1 MCLNFRSQ
9 NGPNVSKW
17 NKVPIYDLLN
27 VDQRRLAFVLSIGK
41 LSFTNN
47 HYRTSSLH
55 GHWYVGIQLPK
66 TGLKDFGNVADVT
79 ATFCVRGSF
88 ETSIKKSPTEQCQI
102 EIYRNREQSEE
113 TSKSSFENSVQHNP
127 TACTFT
133 QKLPTMA
140 WVAQLFK
147 GKIHQTSHSRKPLCW
162 HTCLQSV
169 CFSILLPLRSPPN
182 KITTLNPWFKEGYSG
197 ELIDKPRTLVRVSH
211 LNLLTFKCGTERNS
225 AQ

>member
-27 VDQRRLAFVLSIGK
+27 VDQRRLAFVLSIEK

-88 ETSIKKSPTEQCQI
+88 ETSIEKSPTEQYKI

-127 TACTFT
+127 NSVHF
-133 QKLPTMA
+133 
-140 WVAQLFK
+140 
-147 GKIHQTSHSRKPLCW
+147 HSENCQHWP
-162 HTCLQSV
+162 
-169 CFSILLPLRSPPN
+169 
-182 KITTLNPWFKEGYSG
+182 
-197 ELIDKPRTLVRVSH
+197 ELHSYL
-211 LNLLTFKCGTERNS
+211 
-225 AQ
+225 

>member
-88 ETSIKKSPTEQCQI
+88 KTSIEKSPTEQYKI
-102 EIYRNREQSEE
+102 EIYRNREQTEE

-127 TACTFT
+127 NRCTFT
-133 QKLPTMA
+133 QKTANIGLSCTPIYRTK
-140 WVAQLFK
+140 FTK
-147 GKIHQTSHSRKPLCW
+147 PPRRKPLYW
-162 HTCLQSV
+162 HN
-169 CFSILLPLRSPPN
+169 LPVVRLFLYSPSPPQPS
-182 KITTLNPWFKEGYSG
+182 K
-197 ELIDKPRTLVRVSH
+197 
-211 LNLLTFKCGTERNS
+211 
-225 AQ
+225 

>member
-27 VDQRRLAFVLSIGK
+27 VDQRRLAFVLSIEK

-88 ETSIKKSPTEQCQI
+88 KTSIKKSPTEQYKI
-102 EIYRNREQSEE
+102 EIYRNREQTEE
-113 TSKSSFENSVQHNP
+113 TSNHPSKTPFSTIP
-127 TACTFT
+127 TGALSLR
-133 QKLPTMA
+133 KLPTLA
-140 WVAQLFK
+140 WVARLFI
-147 GKIHQTSHSRKPLCW
+147 GQNSPNPPEESLCIDTTCPLF
-162 HTCLQSV
+162 V
-169 CFSILLPLRSPPN
+169 CFSILHLLRSPPN
-182 KITTLNPWFKEGYSG
+182 NTG
-197 ELIDKPRTLVRVSH
+197 
-211 LNLLTFKCGTERNS
+211 
-225 AQ
+225 